1 MHIAIAGNIGAGKTT
16 LTQQLAGHYRWEA
29 FIERVDTNPYL
40 KDFYEDMP
48 RWAFHLQVYF
58 LSSRFKQVVQIY
70 RNPRNLVQ
78 DRSIYEDA
86 YIFAHN
92 LYTSG
97 LMAER
102 EYKNYLQLFESMTE
116 LINPPDLLVY
126 LRADLPK
133 LLRQI
138 GKRGRDYEANIST
151 DYLQSLNGHYENWI
165 KNYTQSKLLIIDVN
179 DLDFVNNPADMQ
191 LIINRINT
199 CISEKPT
206 TGSSPE

>member
-16 LTQQLAGHYRWEA
+16 LTLQLAQHYGWEP
-29 FIERVDTNPYL
+29 FIESVEHNPYL
-40 KDFYEDMP
+40 KDFYEDMH

-58 LSSRFKQVVQIY
+58 LSSRFKQVIQIFQ
-70 RNPRNLVQ
+70 NPRNLVQ

-86 YIFAHN
+86 YIFANN

-97 LMAER
+97 LMSPR
-102 EYKNYLQLFESMTE
+102 EYNNYLQLFESMTS

-133 LLRQI
+133 LLNQI

-151 DYLQSLNGHYENWI
+151 SYLQNLNIHYENWI
-165 KNYTQSKLLIIDVN
+165 KDYTLGKLLIIDVN
-179 DLDFVNNPADMQ
+179 ELDFVNNPQ
-191 LIINRINT
+191 HLGFIIRQVDQAIQ
-199 CISEKPT
+199 
-206 TGSSPE
+206 

>member
-151 DYLQSLNGHYENWI
+151 DYLQSLNQHYENWI

-179 DLDFVNNPADMQ
+179 DLDFVNNPSDMQ
-191 LIINRINT
+191 LIISRIDN
-199 CISEKPT
+199 CLQEK
-206 TGSSPE
+206 

>member
-1 MHIAIAGNIGAGKTT
+1 MHIAISGNIGAGKTT
-16 LTQQLAGHYRWEA
+16 LTQQLAEHYGWEA
-29 FIERVDTNPYL
+29 FIERVDNNPYL

-58 LSSRFKQVVQIY
+58 LSSRFKQVLQIY
-70 RNPRNLVQ
+70 KNPRDLVQ

-92 LYTSG
+92 LYASG
-97 LMAER
+97 LMADR
-102 EYKNYLQLFESMTE
+102 EYKNYLQLFEAMTQ

-138 GKRGRDYEANIST
+138 GKRGRDYEANISA
-151 DYLQSLNGHYENWI
+151 DYLRSLNEHYENWI
-165 KNYTQSKLLIIDVN
+165 RDYTHGNLLIIDVN
-179 DLDFVNNPADMQ
+179 NLDFVDNPADMD
-191 LIINRINT
+191 LIIGRIDQALN
-199 CISEKPT
+199 KN
-206 TGSSPE
+206 